1 MFERPPNGF
10 FVRDLI
16 VFNHLRRGGY
26 VAKGFVLEA
35 PDLTN
40 SPIADL
46 NDFQDQICLLLASL
60 HENQRL
66 QVQYFCDSD
75 YKAELLRY
83 QSETERM
90 SNLWTK
96 RTRNERFARFWQAM
110 TERKL
115 RRQRVVLYVTRSLEN
130 TPKLVQTG
138 RGRRDY
144 YATLLDQLV
153 TEYEHVH
160 RLLLE
165 IFSNTGT
172 RITPMGDAD
181 HLRHYARFLNPSF
194 NDRFDFDPFESFE
207 PDLSIQENCWHSEGN
222 GQSDFGFFLDGHYH
236 SVIVL
241 TRWPRTT
248 YPGIIQRLT
257 NLRLLDYTITVNIDP
272 LPVTKEIS
280 KEEKAHDRV
289 AGDYASEKKIS
300 LLTVMEKKQ
309 RKIHALMQGQSIP
322 FNASFIVR
330 VWDKSKEGLNAKAA
344 ALKNAIQSM
353 NAAQYFEANLPT
365 TSKNLFFQTWPG
377 WTWGRYEHRKLYAE
391 HRYLADMLPL
401 TSTFAGHLATAEAIY
416 DGPAHNLIGIETFS
430 GSEDNKSPQ
439 HAVLLGMSGAGKSVT
454 MCDLLSQ
461 TEGYFAYTVIIEE
474 GLSYGIYTATVE
486 EGARPI
492 IIHPDGDL
500 TINYLDTKGLPL
512 TPDHLSAATALV
524 ARMIGTSAQED
535 KQMLRQAQ
543 IAKYISLLYEDSFQ
557 DWCKKRHADLL
568 NIAGHA
574 LALQRFRAERMPP
587 GATTLETFADFR
599 DQAGSGLIPSQ
610 AGFTFNEWGREYL
623 ARFDEG
629 TVLRFL
635 KDPKTSKEV
644 RNLAFAYFAPEDF
657 PTHRMLQELM
667 MLDPMG
673 AERDQIMEIATLLL
687 PWCRDGN
694 YGCLFDGVTN
704 ISLTGKIAHFE
715 LGYIPES
722 AKELK
727 SAAGFLITNHARKH
741 IITLPRALR
750 KRNVYEEVAR
760 FLDIPGG
767 QEIVQESYAQLR
779 KFNCWNISIVQQYA
793 RFKQSRIRSAVFG
806 NSRQF
811 YIMRQNDRTDLED
824 MSKDIAL
831 PEVTQHAIMN
841 YALPDHQPGQ
851 KYAPFTYFHT
861 DSVRNICG
869 TAHNIA
875 SPEMLYCSS
884 SSGEHF
890 DKRARE
896 LRASQ
901 NIVEGIIAHAH
912 RDDPTEQTKNNSP
925 V

>member
-10 FVRDLI
+10 FVRDLM

-26 VAKGFVLEA
+26 VSKGFVFEP

-46 NDFQDQICLLLASL
+46 NEFQEQLCLLLASL

-66 QVQYFCDSD
+66 QVQYFSDSD
-75 YKAELLRY
+75 YKTELLRY
-83 QSETERM
+83 QQETERFE
-90 SNLWTK
+90 NVWTK
-96 RTRNERFARFWQAM
+96 RSRNERFARYWQAM

-115 RRQRVVLYVTRSLEN
+115 RRQRVILYVSRSLEN
-130 TPKLVQTG
+130 TPRTLTSDSAL
-138 RGRRDY
+138 REY
-144 YATLLDQLV
+144 YLTMLDQL
-153 TEYEHVH
+153 EMEFSHVH
-160 RLLLE
+160 HLLKE
-165 IFSNTGT
+165 IFASAGT
-172 RITPMGDAD
+172 RVLPMSDLD
-181 HLRHYARFLNPSF
+181 HFKHCKNFLNPSLA
-194 NDRFDFDPFESFE
+194 DRFDFDAASDFQPE
-207 PDLSIQENCWHSEGN
+207 LSIQENCWHSEGN
-222 GQSDFGFFLDGHYH
+222 GQSDFGFFMDGHYH
-236 SVIVL
+236 SVIAL

-257 NLRLLDYTITVNIDP
+257 NLRLLDYAITVNVDP
-272 LPVTKEIS
+272 LPITQEIN
-280 KEEKAHDRV
+280 KEEKEHDRV

-309 RKIHALMQGQSIP
+309 KKIHALMQGQTIP
-322 FNASFIVR
+322 FKALFVIR
-330 VWDKSKEGLNAKAA
+330 VWDKSKDGLNAKASA
-344 ALKNAIQSM
+344 IKNAINSM
-353 NAAQYFEANLPT
+353 NSAQYFESNLPS

-377 WTWGRYEHRKLYAE
+377 WTWGRYEHRKLYSE
-391 HRYLADMLPL
+391 HRYLADMLPV
-401 TSTFAGHLATAEAIY
+401 TSTFTGHLATAEAIY
-416 DGPAHNLIGIETFS
+416 DGPANNLIGVETFS
-430 GSEDNKSPQ
+430 GSKDNQSPQ

-454 MCDLLSQ
+454 VCDLLSQ

-474 GLSYGIYTATVE
+474 GLSYGIYTQTVE
-486 EGARPI
+486 PGARPI

-512 TPDHLSAATALV
+512 TSDHLSASTALV
-524 ARMIGTSAQED
+524 ARMIGTSSQED

-543 IAKYISLLYEDSFQ
+543 IAKYLNLLYEDSFQ
-557 DWCKKRHADLL
+557 DWQKKRYDQLL
-568 NIAGHA
+568 DIARHA
-574 LALQRFRAERMPP
+574 LALQKFRAERMPP
-587 GATTLETFADFR
+587 GATSLETFADFR
-599 DQAGSGLIPSQ
+599 DLAGSGLISSTAEPR
-610 AGFTFNEWGREYL
+610 FNEWGRDYL
-623 ARFDEG
+623 AQFDEG
-629 TVLRFL
+629 TVLKFL
-635 KDPKTSKEV
+635 KDPKTSREV
-644 RNLAFAYFAPEDF
+644 RNLAFAYFTPEEF

-667 MLDPMG
+667 MLDPVG
-673 AERDQIMEIATLLL
+673 SEREQIIEIATLIL

-694 YGCLFDGVTN
+694 YGCLFDGTSN
-704 ISLTGKIAHFE
+704 LSLTGKIAHFE

-727 SAAGFLITNHARKH
+727 AAAGFLITNHARKH

-811 YIMRQNDRTDLED
+811 FIMRQNDRADLED
-824 MSKDIAL
+824 MAQDIAL
-831 PEVTQHAIMN
+831 PEVTKHAIMN
-841 YALPDHQPGQ
+841 YPLPDHQSGQ
-851 KYAPFTYFHT
+851 KYSPFTYFHT
-861 DSVRNICG
+861 DSGRNLCG
-869 TAHNIA
+869 TVHNI
-875 SPEMLYCSS
+875 SSREMLYCSS

-896 LRASQ
+896 LRQSA
-901 NIVEGIIAHAH
+901 NIVEGIIAHAN
-912 RDDPTEQTKNNSP
+912 PQKEEA
-925 V
+925 

>member
-1 MFERPPNGF
+1 MFERAPNGF
-10 FVRDLI
+10 FVRHMMI
-16 VFNHLRRGGY
+16 FNHLRRGGY
-26 VAKGFVLEA
+26 VSKGFGFEA

-40 SPIADL
+40 SPIEDL

-60 HENQRL
+60 HEHQRL

-75 YKAELLRY
+75 YKGELLRY
-83 QSETERM
+83 QQETDSF
-90 SNLWTK
+90 SNVWTK
-96 RTRNERFARFWQAM
+96 RVRNERFTRYWQAM
-110 TERKL
+110 SERRL
-115 RRQRVVLYVTRSLEN
+115 RRQRVIFYVSRALDN
-130 TPKLVQTG
+130 TPKPVQTDG
-138 RGRRDY
+138 ARREY
-144 YATLLDQLV
+144 YNTLLDQLD
-153 TEYEHVH
+153 TEFAHIH

-165 IFSNTGT
+165 IFDSGGA
-172 RITPMGDAD
+172 RILPMSDLD
-181 HLRHYARFLNPSF
+181 HFRHYTRFLNPSL
-194 NDRFDFDPFESFE
+194 NDRFDFDPSVGFAPE
-207 PDLSIQENCWHSEGN
+207 LSIQENCWHSEGN

-236 SVIVL
+236 SLIVL

-248 YPGIIQRLT
+248 YPGLIQRLT
-257 NLRLLDYTITVNIDP
+257 NLRLLDYTITVNVDP
-272 LPVTKEIS
+272 LPISEEIS
-280 KEEKAHDRV
+280 KEEKEHDRV

-309 RKIHALMQGQSIP
+309 KKIHALMQGQTIP
-322 FNASFIVR
+322 FHAMLVVR
-330 VWDKSKEGLNAKAA
+330 VWDKTRDGLNAKAGA
-344 ALKNAIQSM
+344 IKNAINSM
-353 NAAQYFEANLPT
+353 NAAQYFESNLPS
-365 TSKNLFFQTWPG
+365 TSRSLFFQTWPG

-391 HRYLADMLPL
+391 HRFLADMLPV
-401 TSTFAGHLATAEAIY
+401 TSTFTGHLATAEAIY
-416 DGPAHNLIGIETFS
+416 DGPHGNLVGIQTFS
-430 GSEDNKSPQ
+430 GGGGSASPQ

-454 MCDLLSQ
+454 VCDLLTQ

-524 ARMIGTSAQED
+524 ARMIGISTQED

-543 IAKYISLLYEDSFQ
+543 IAKYINLLYEDAFQ
-557 DWCKKRHADLL
+557 EWQKKRHDQLL
-568 NIAGHA
+568 DIARHA
-574 LALQRFRAERMPP
+574 LALQQFRAERMPP
-587 GATTLETFADFR
+587 GATSLEAFADFR
-599 DQAGSGLIPSQ
+599 DQAKPGPSAPMAQ
-610 AGFTFNEWGREYL
+610 QSQWNEWGQAYL
-623 ARFDEG
+623 AQFDEAEA
-629 TVLRFL
+629 LKFL
-635 KDPKTSKEV
+635 KDPKTSKDV
-644 RNLAFAYFAPEDF
+644 RNLAFAYFAPDEF

-667 MLDPMG
+667 MLDPVG
-673 AERDQIMEIATLLL
+673 AERDQIMEIATLIL

-694 YGCLFDGVTN
+694 YGCLFDGTSN
-704 ISLTGKIAHFE
+704 LSLTGKIAHFE

-727 SAAGFLITNHARKH
+727 SAAGFLITDHARKH
-741 IITLPRALR
+741 IMTLPRALR

-811 YIMRQNDRTDLED
+811 FIMRQNDRADLDD
-824 MSKDIAL
+824 MGKDIAL

-841 YALPDHQPGQ
+841 YPLPDHQTGQ
-851 KYAPFTYFHT
+851 KYSPFTYLHT
-861 DSVRNICG
+861 DSVRNLCG
-869 TAHNIA
+869 TVHNVA
-875 SPEMLYCSS
+875 STEMLYCSS

-890 DKRARE
+890 DRRARE
-896 LRASQ
+896 LRQSPSV
-901 NIVEGIIAHAH
+901 VEGIILHAS
-912 RDDPTEQTKNNSP
+912 RRNDGETKN
-925 V
+925 

>member
-1 MFERPPNGF
+1 MFERAPNGY
-10 FVRDLI
+10 FVRDLVI
-16 VFNHLRRGGY
+16 FNHLRRGGY
-26 VAKGFVLEA
+26 VSKGFVFEA

-40 SPIADL
+40 SPVADL
-46 NDFQDQICLLLASL
+46 NDFQEQLCLLLASL

-75 YKAELLRY
+75 YKTELLRY
-83 QSETERM
+83 QQETDKM
-90 SNLWTK
+90 TNVWTK
-96 RTRNERFARFWQAM
+96 RVRNERFLRYWQAM
-110 TERKL
+110 SERKL
-115 RRQRVVLYVTRSLEN
+115 RRQRVVFYVSRSLEN
-130 TPKLVQTG
+130 TPKAMQTAAA
-138 RGRRDY
+138 RREY
-144 YATLLDQLV
+144 YASLLDQLE
-153 TEYEHVH
+153 TEFGHVH

-165 IFSNTGT
+165 IFGSAGT
-172 RITPMGDAD
+172 RILPMDDLG
-181 HLRHYARFLNPSF
+181 HYRHFKSFLNPSL
-194 NDRFDFDPFESFE
+194 NDRFDFDPSEGFVPE
-207 PDLSIQENCWHSEGN
+207 LSIQENCWHSEGN

-236 SVIVL
+236 SVIAL

-248 YPGIIQRLT
+248 CPGIIQRLT
-257 NLRLLDYTITVNIDP
+257 NLRLLDFTVTVNVDP
-272 LPVTKEIS
+272 LPVTQEIF
-280 KEEKAHDRV
+280 KEEKEHDRV

-309 RKIHALMQGQSIP
+309 KKIHALMQGQTIP
-322 FNASFIVR
+322 FNALFVIR
-330 VWDKSKEGLNAKAA
+330 VWDKSRDGLNAKAGA
-344 ALKNAIQSM
+344 IKNAINSM
-353 NAAQYFEANLPT
+353 NSAQYFESNLPS

-391 HRYLADMLPL
+391 HRYLADMLPV
-401 TSTFAGHLATAEAIY
+401 TSTFTGHLSTAEAIY
-416 DGPAHNLIGIETFS
+416 EGPSSNLIGIETFS
-430 GSEDNKSPQ
+430 GQDENKSPQ

-454 MCDLLSQ
+454 VCDLLTQ
-461 TEGYFAYTVIIEE
+461 TEGYFGYTVIIEE
-474 GLSYGIYTATVE
+474 GLSYGIYTQTVDE
-486 EGARPI
+486 NARPI

-543 IAKYISLLYEDSFQ
+543 IAKYIGLLYEDSFQ
-557 DWCKKRHADLL
+557 DWCKKRNDELLQIARHAM
-568 NIAGHA
+568 
-574 LALQRFRAERMPP
+574 ALQKFRTERMPP
-587 GATTLETFADFR
+587 GATILDTFADFR
-599 DQAGSGLIPSQ
+599 DLAGSGQIQSI
-610 AGFTFNEWGREYL
+610 AGPTFNEWGREYL
-623 ARFDEG
+623 AQFGEG
-629 TVLRFL
+629 DVLRFL
-635 KDPKTSKEV
+635 KDPRTSKEV
-644 RNLAFAYFAPEDF
+644 RNLAFARFAPEEF

-673 AERDQIMEIATLLL
+673 AERDQIMEIATLLM

-694 YGCLFDGVTN
+694 YGCLFDGTSN
-704 ISLTGKIAHFE
+704 LSLTGRIAHFE

-741 IITLPRALR
+741 IMTLPRAVR
-750 KRNVYEEVAR
+750 KRNIYEEVAR

-779 KFNCWNISIVQQYA
+779 KFNCWNISIVQQYG

-811 YIMRQNDRTDLED
+811 YIMRQNDRADLED
-824 MSKDIAL
+824 MGQDIAL

-841 YALPDHQPGQ
+841 YPLPDHQSGQ
-851 KYAPFTYFHT
+851 KYSPFTYFHT
-861 DSVRNICG
+861 DSARNICG
-869 TAHNIA
+869 TVHNVA

-896 LRASQ
+896 LRQSPS
-901 NIVEGIIAHAH
+901 VVDGIIRHAKQ
-912 RDDPTEQTKNNSP
+912 PSAPPSEP
-925 V
+925 VSS

>member
-1 MFERPPNGF
+1 MFERAPNGY

-16 VFNHLRRGGY
+16 VFNHLRRGGH
-26 VAKGFVLEA
+26 VSKGFIFEA
-35 PDLTN
+35 PDLVN
-40 SPIADL
+40 SPASDL
-46 NDFQDQICLLLASL
+46 NEFQDQLCLLLASL
-60 HENQRL
+60 HEHQRL

-75 YKAELLRY
+75 FRSELLRY
-83 QSETERM
+83 QQETERF
-90 SNLWTK
+90 SNVWTK
-96 RTRNERFARFWQAM
+96 RARNERFTRYWQAM
-110 TERKL
+110 AERKL
-115 RRQRVVLYVTRSLEN
+115 RRQRVIFYISRALEN
-130 TPKLVQTG
+130 VPTTFQTAAA
-138 RGRRDY
+138 RRDY

-153 TEYEHVH
+153 TEYDHVF

-165 IFSNTGT
+165 IFGSAGA
-172 RITPMGDAD
+172 RILPMSDLD
-181 HLRHYARFLNPSF
+181 HFRHYKRFLNPSLAE
-194 NDRFDFDPFESFE
+194 RFDYDPSDSFAE
-207 PDLSIQENCWHSEGN
+207 ELTIHENCWHSEGS

-236 SVIVL
+236 SIIVL

-248 YPGIIQRLT
+248 YPGIVQRLT
-257 NLRLLDYTITVNIDP
+257 NLRLLDYAITVNIDP
-272 LPVTKEIS
+272 LPISHEIS
-280 KEEKAHDRV
+280 KEEKEHDRV

-309 RKIHALMQGQSIP
+309 KKIHALMQGQTIP
-322 FNASFIVR
+322 FNAMFTIR
-330 VWDKSKEGLNAKAA
+330 AWDKSRDGLNAKVGAI
-344 ALKNAIQSM
+344 KNAINSM
-353 NAAQYFEANLPT
+353 NAAQYFESNLPS
-365 TSKNLFFQTWPG
+365 TSRNLFFQTWPG

-391 HRYLADMLPL
+391 HRFLADMLPV
-401 TSTFAGHLATAEAIY
+401 TSTFTGHLAGAEAIY
-416 DGPAHNLIGIETFS
+416 DGPHDNLVGIETFS
-430 GSEDNKSPQ
+430 GSSDNKTPQ

-454 MCDLLSQ
+454 VCDLLTQ
-461 TEGYFAYTVIIEE
+461 TEGYFGYTVIIEE

-500 TINYLDTKGLPL
+500 TINYLDTKQLPL
-512 TPDHLSAATALV
+512 TSDHLSAATALV

-543 IAKYISLLYEDSFQ
+543 IAKYINLLYEDSFQ
-557 DWCKKRHADLL
+557 DWCKKRHNQLL
-568 NIAGHA
+568 DIARHA

-599 DQAGSGLIPSQ
+599 DQSGPGPIQSTTPAGLSPW
-610 AGFTFNEWGREYL
+610 ATEYL
-623 ARFDEG
+623 AQFSEAE
-629 TVLRFL
+629 VLRFL

-644 RNLAFAYFAPEDF
+644 RNLAYAHFTPEEF

-667 MLDPMG
+667 MLDPVG

-694 YGCLFDGVTN
+694 YGCLFDGTSN
-704 ISLTGKIAHFE
+704 LSLTGKIAHFE

-727 SAAGFLITNHARKH
+727 AATGFLITNHARKH
-741 IITLPRALR
+741 IMTLPRAIR

-811 YIMRQNDRTDLED
+811 FIMRQNDRADLDD
-824 MSKDIAL
+824 MGKDIAL

-841 YALPDHQPGQ
+841 YPLPDHQTGQ
-851 KYAPFTYFHT
+851 KYSPFTYLHT
-861 DSVRNICG
+861 DSARNLCG
-869 TAHNIA
+869 TVHNVA

-890 DKRARE
+890 DRRARE
-896 LRASQ
+896 LRQSP
-901 NIVEGIIAHAH
+901 NIVEGIIRHANRQNEKQH
-912 RDDPTEQTKNNSP
+912 ESVSP
-925 V
+925 

>member
-10 FVRDLI
+10 FVRDLM

-26 VAKGFVLEA
+26 VSKGFVFEP

-46 NDFQDQICLLLASL
+46 NEFQEQLCLLLASL

-66 QVQYFCDSD
+66 QVQYFSDSD
-75 YKAELLRY
+75 YKTELLRY
-83 QSETERM
+83 QQETERFE
-90 SNLWTK
+90 NVWTK
-96 RTRNERFARFWQAM
+96 RSRNERFARYWQAM

-115 RRQRVVLYVTRSLEN
+115 RRQRVILYVSRSLEN
-130 TPKLVQTG
+130 TPRTLTSDSAL
-138 RGRRDY
+138 REY
-144 YATLLDQLV
+144 YLTMLDQL
-153 TEYEHVH
+153 EMEFSHVH
-160 RLLLE
+160 HLLKE
-165 IFSNTGT
+165 IFASAGT
-172 RITPMGDAD
+172 RVLPMSDLD
-181 HLRHYARFLNPSF
+181 HFKHCKNFLNPSLA
-194 NDRFDFDPFESFE
+194 DRFDFDAASDFQPE
-207 PDLSIQENCWHSEGN
+207 LSIQENCWHSEGN
-222 GQSDFGFFLDGHYH
+222 GQSDFGFYMDGHYH
-236 SVIVL
+236 SVIAL

-257 NLRLLDYTITVNIDP
+257 NLRLLDYAITVNVDP
-272 LPVTKEIS
+272 LPITQEIN
-280 KEEKAHDRV
+280 KEEKEHDRV

-309 RKIHALMQGQSIP
+309 KKIHALMQGQTIP
-322 FNASFIVR
+322 FNALFVIR
-330 VWDKSKEGLNAKAA
+330 VWDKSKDGLNAKASA
-344 ALKNAIQSM
+344 IKNAINSM
-353 NAAQYFEANLPT
+353 NSAQYFESNLPS

-377 WTWGRYEHRKLYAE
+377 WTWGRYEHRKLYSE
-391 HRYLADMLPL
+391 HRYLADMLPV
-401 TSTFAGHLATAEAIY
+401 TSTFTGHLATAEAIY
-416 DGPAHNLIGIETFS
+416 DGPANNLIGVETFS
-430 GSEDNKSPQ
+430 GSKDNQSPQ

-454 MCDLLSQ
+454 VCDLLSQ

-474 GLSYGIYTATVE
+474 GLSYGIYTQTVE
-486 EGARPI
+486 PGARPI

-512 TPDHLSAATALV
+512 TSDHLSASTALV
-524 ARMIGTSAQED
+524 ARMIGTSSQED

-543 IAKYISLLYEDSFQ
+543 IAKYLNLLYEDSFQ
-557 DWCKKRHADLL
+557 DWQKKRYDQLL
-568 NIAGHA
+568 DIARHA
-574 LALQRFRAERMPP
+574 LALQKFRTERMPP
-587 GATTLETFADFR
+587 GATSLETFADFR
-599 DQAGSGLIPSQ
+599 DLAGSGLIPST
-610 AGFTFNEWGREYL
+610 AEPRFNEWGRDYL
-623 ARFDEG
+623 AQFDEG
-629 TVLRFL
+629 TVLKFL
-635 KDPKTSKEV
+635 KDPKTSREV
-644 RNLAFAYFAPEDF
+644 RNLAFAYFTPEEF

-667 MLDPMG
+667 MLDPVG
-673 AERDQIMEIATLLL
+673 SEREQIIEIATLIL

-694 YGCLFDGVTN
+694 YGCLFDGTSN
-704 ISLTGKIAHFE
+704 LSLTGKIAHFE

-727 SAAGFLITNHARKH
+727 AAAGFLITNHARKH

-811 YIMRQNDRTDLED
+811 FIMRQNDRADLED
-824 MSKDIAL
+824 MAQDIAL
-831 PEVTQHAIMN
+831 PEVTKHAIMN
-841 YALPDHQPGQ
+841 YPLPDHQSGQ
-851 KYAPFTYFHT
+851 KYSPFTYFHT
-861 DSVRNICG
+861 DSGRNLCG
-869 TAHNIA
+869 TVHNV
-875 SPEMLYCSS
+875 SSREMLYCSS

-896 LRASQ
+896 LRQSA
-901 NIVEGIIAHAH
+901 NIVEGIIAHAN
-912 RDDPTEQTKNNSP
+912 PQKEEA
-925 V
+925 